1 MGAIYVKRLILS
13 VALIIPIASN
23 ASDALNQP
31 SSSLNDG
38 VETFFIS
45 CFDMPQETTT
55 DMDACQRV
63 QLAQVSWVKNKY
75 SVAALN
81 RLKQDNKDDP
91 QRLQEL
97 TASFNAESEA
107 WTELIEK
114 ASKSVQVDYAGGTIA
129 GTAVASRQI
138 GLLEL
143 QSHDIWEHWLRSEDS
158 TPPLLPEP
166 KFKSE

>member
-1 MGAIYVKRLILS
+1 
-13 VALIIPIASN
+13 
-23 ASDALNQP
+23 
-31 SSSLNDG
+31 
-38 VETFFIS
+38 
-45 CFDMPQETTT
+45 MPQETTT

-75 SVAALN
+75 SLAALN

-143 QSHDIWEHWLRSEDS
+143 QSHDIWEHWLRFEDS
-158 TPPLLPEP
+158 TPPLCQNQSSNLSN
-166 KFKSE
+166 KSSRLLKSEASCRALFVANESSWTSYAPGGYFVGVLPVRYL

>member
-91 QRLQEL
+91 QRL
-97 TASFNAESEA
+97 NRPGNPG
-107 WTELIEK
+107 
-114 ASKSVQVDYAGGTIA
+114 D
-129 GTAVASRQI
+129 
-138 GLLEL
+138 
-143 QSHDIWEHWLRSEDS
+143 
-158 TPPLLPEP
+158 
-166 KFKSE
+166 

>member
-55 DMDACQRV
+55 DMDA
-63 QLAQVSWVKNKY
+63 
-75 SVAALN
+75 
-81 RLKQDNKDDP
+81 
-91 QRLQEL
+91 
-97 TASFNAESEA
+97 
-107 WTELIEK
+107 
-114 ASKSVQVDYAGGTIA
+114 AGG
-129 GTAVASRQI
+129 GGGSPSR
-138 GLLEL
+138 
-143 QSHDIWEHWLRSEDS
+143 S
-158 TPPLLPEP
+158 P
-166 KFKSE
+166 